1 MDNFISIIS
10 IYFFVSLGYVAKA
23 KFKDGID
30 ERTIVKLNI
39 YFLLPMLAFWGL
51 LTKKIDFSIIK
62 IPFIYL
68 FISLIALLLSIY
80 ISKKLFKDPKERSI
94 LSMASV
100 TGVTGSI
107 GIPLGI
113 ALFGKDSV
121 IYTSLINTMSMFFV
135 YTVGTYIY
143 SRGSYGIVKSFKNVF
158 KMPIIWASLIAII
171 FNIFDISI
179 NKTFFKNLQMGAYA
193 AIIMQL
199 FIFGMFLYKAKIK
212 EINFKL
218 LSISMGIKFILIPL
232 LSITVLYLFRIEGVA
247 LKSTILELLVPLAI
261 TNVSLSSIF
270 DCKPQTTT
278 TLVFISSI
286 IFIPYIIIVTYF
298 IQNFSFFIFHF

>member
-1 MDNFISIIS
+1 MDNFISILS
-10 IYFFVSLGYVAKA
+10 IYFFVTLGYIAKA
-23 KFKDGID
+23 KFKDEID

-39 YFLLPMLAFWGL
+39 YFLLPILAFWGL
-51 LTKKIDFSIIK
+51 LTKKIDISIIK

-68 FISLIALLLSIY
+68 FISLLALCMSIY
-80 ISKKLFKDPKERSI
+80 IAKKFFNDPKERSI

-113 ALFGKDSV
+113 ALFGEDSV

-143 SRGSYGIVKSFKNVF
+143 SRGSFGILKSFKNVF
-158 KMPIIWASLIAII
+158 KMPIIWASLIAIL
-171 FNIFDISI
+171 FNLFDINI
-179 NKTFFKNLQMGAYA
+179 NKTFFKNLQMGAYG

-199 FIFGMFLYKAKIK
+199 LIFGMFLYKVKIK
-212 EINFKL
+212 EINLKL
-218 LSISMGIKFILIPL
+218 LSLSMIIKFILIPI
-232 LSITVLYLFRIEGVA
+232 LSFAILHFLNINAIA

-261 TNVSLSSIF
+261 TNVSLASIF
-270 DCKPQTTT
+270 ECKPQSVTTI
-278 TLVFISSI
+278 VFVSSL
-286 IFIPYIIIVTYF
+286 IFIPYIIIVVYF
-298 IQNFSFFIFHF
+298 LTSF

>member
-1 MDNFISIIS
+1 
-10 IYFFVSLGYVAKA
+10 
-23 KFKDGID
+23 
-30 ERTIVKLNI
+30 
-39 YFLLPMLAFWGL
+39 MLAFWGL
-51 LTKKIDFSIIK
+51 LTKKIDISIIK

-68 FISLIALLLSIY
+68 FISLVGLFLSIY
-80 ISKKLFKDPKERSI
+80 IAKKFFNDPKERSI

-113 ALFGKDSV
+113 ALFGEGSV

-143 SRGSYGIVKSFKNVF
+143 SRGSFGILKSFKNVF
-158 KMPIIWASLIAII
+158 KMPIIWASLIAIA
-171 FNIFDISI
+171 FNVFGISI

-199 FIFGMFLYKAKIK
+199 LIFGMFLYKAKIK
-212 EINFKL
+212 EINFRL
-218 LSISMGIKFILIPL
+218 LTISMSIKFILIPA
-232 LSITVLYLFRIEGVA
+232 LSIVVLYILRVEGIA

-261 TNVSLSSIF
+261 TNVSLASIF
-270 DCKPQTTT
+270 DCKPKTTT
-278 TLVFISSI
+278 TLVFISSLV
-286 IFIPYIIIVTYF
+286 FIPYIIFVAYLLT
-298 IQNFSFFIFHF
+298 SF